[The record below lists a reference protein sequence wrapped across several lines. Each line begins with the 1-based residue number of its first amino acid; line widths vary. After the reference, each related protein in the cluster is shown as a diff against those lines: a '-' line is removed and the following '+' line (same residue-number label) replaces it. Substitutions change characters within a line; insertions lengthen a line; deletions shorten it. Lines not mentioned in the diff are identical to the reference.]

1 MAATN
6 DRTGRAFLAH
16 RDALQEIDR
25 GGDNYERTMIIEAL
39 ITINEWGTPQ
49 RDQLIS
55 EILYACDAAA
65 LDDATRRSLET
76 TIEYLNEV

>member
-1 MAATN
+1 MAATS
-6 DRTGRAFLAH
+6 DRTERAFLAH

-25 GGDNYERTMIIEAL
+25 GGDERTMIIEAL

-55 EILYACDAAA
+55 EILYACDAAE

-76 TIEYLNEV
+76 TLEYLSEV